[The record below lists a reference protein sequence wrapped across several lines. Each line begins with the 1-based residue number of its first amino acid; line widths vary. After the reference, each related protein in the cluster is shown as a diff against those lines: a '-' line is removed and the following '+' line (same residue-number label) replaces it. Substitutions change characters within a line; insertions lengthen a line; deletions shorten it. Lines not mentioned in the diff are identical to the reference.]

1 MSRQFLFGYGS
12 LINQE
17 SRSITGITKNPVVVT
32 VRGFE
37 RSWCVQSPS
46 MRLTGLGI
54 FPNADARCNGV
65 LVELD
70 PDQLAA
76 FDERELGGSDENY
89 ARVQVPHRAVEGPSL
104 PGSAIVWAYIVR
116 KPSLPTSPFPIAQ
129 SYLDVILMG
138 CLDFGEP
145 FAAEFVGTT
154 SGWDS
159 PWVDDRSSPRY
170 VRHLAA
176 GVALSR
182 VDDVLK
188 QAIPATWLHRVV
200 DAGT

>member
-17 SRSITGITKNPVVVT
+17 SRSITGITKNPVVIT
-32 VRGFE
+32 VQGFE

-54 FPNADARCNGV
+54 FPNADTHCNGV

-89 ARVQVPHRAVEGPSL
+89 ARVQVLRQAIEGPSL
-104 PGSAIVWAYIVR
+104 PEAAIVWAYIVR
-116 KPSLPTSPFPIAQ
+116 KPSLPTPPFPIAQ

-138 CLDFGEP
+138 CLEFGES
-145 FAAEFVGTT
+145 FADEFVRTT

-188 QAIPATWLHRVV
+188 QVIPARLAHRIT
-200 DAGT
+200 DAGV